1 LRNWPRRAVDSTSWE
16 VALAQSRSEVLF
28 AALRLV
34 APGTPLREGIDRIL
48 QAKMGALIVV
58 GDGPD
63 VLNICSGGFLLDA
76 EFTPQRLS
84 ELAKMDGA
92 IILALDGSRV
102 ARANVHL
109 VPDPDIPTTET
120 GTRHRTAERVAR
132 QIDVPV
138 ITVSEEMGVVSIHH
152 RGHKK
157 TLEPIPRVLARADQA
172 LQILGRYKARLDGVS
187 GALSALEVE
196 DLVTVRDVATV
207 LQRAEMVRR
216 IAGEIEEYVIELGTD
231 GRLVELQLE
240 ELTGG
245 VEEDRRLVCK
255 DYFVESSEWA
265 LGQMTTK
272 LAHLSDEELL
282 DLREVASLLH
292 LPSDMDLD
300 SSLQPHGYRLLSKIP
315 RLSETIAEKVVDRF
329 GHLPK
334 IMRASI
340 TDLVEVPGVGEAR
353 ARAIKD
359 GLSRVAESSILD
371 RYA

>member
-1 LRNWPRRAVDSTSWE
+1 
-16 VALAQSRSEVLF
+16 LAQGRSEVLY

-58 GDGPD
+58 GDGPA
-63 VLNICSGGFLLDA
+63 VLNICSGGFLFDA

-92 IILALDGSRV
+92 IILASDGTRV

-109 VPDPDIPTTET
+109 VPDPDIPTNET

-132 QIDVPV
+132 QISVPV
-138 ITVSEEMGVVSIHH
+138 ITVSEEMSVVSVHYQ
-152 RGHKK
+152 GNKQ
-157 TLEPIPRVLARADQA
+157 TLDRIPRVLARADQA
-172 LQILGRYKARLDGVS
+172 LQILGRYKSRLDGVT

-196 DLVTVRDVATV
+196 DLVTVRDVVAV

-216 IAGEIEEYVIELGTD
+216 IAEEIEGYVVELGLD

-245 VEEDRRLVCK
+245 VLSDLRLVGK
-255 DYFVESSEWA
+255 DYFVESPEWMLTQVTA
-265 LGQMTTK
+265 R
-272 LAHLSDEELL
+272 LAHISDDELL
-282 DLREVASLLH
+282 DLRVVSSVLH
-292 LPSDMDLD
+292 LPTDLDLD
-300 SSLQPHGYRLLSKIP
+300 SSLQPRGFRLLSKIP
-315 RLSETIAEKVVDRF
+315 RLPEAIAAHVIERF
-329 GHLPK
+329 GTLPK
-334 IMRASI
+334 VMRASLS
-340 TDLVEVPGVGEAR
+340 DLVEVEGVGEAR

-359 GLSRVAESSILD
+359 GLSRVAETSILD